1 MPIEKIARVNSV
13 TPTDTVSS
21 AASRSKTIQSQIM
34 AKEQN
39 LSRLSNDSK
48 LSMEEKEKKRK
59 ELQKEIEELN
69 RKLELMRQ
77 KQKEDEKKAE
87 QNKKRKEALQSDSL
101 KEKYKTDIT
110 QSTNNNSPDSVSDKQ
125 SQTDA
130 NKIHQEKVQ
139 QEKANLE
146 DAQEMLNTNRNLR
159 EYMIETSANY
169 DKENRVRVLRSEIK
183 LNSLRGSETKNKQE
197 QLDAMTQKE
206 NYWIKAKYEKLT
218 EERSQRTQNEMQV
231 HILE

>member
-1 MPIEKIARVNSV
+1 MPIEKISRVTSV
-13 TPTDTVSS
+13 TPTDAVSS
-21 AASRSKTIQSQIM
+21 ATSRSKTIQSQIM

-39 LSRLSNDSK
+39 LDRLSNDSK
-48 LSMEEKEKKRK
+48 LSMEEKEKKRR

-87 QNKKRKEALQSDSL
+87 LRKKRKEDMQPDSV
-101 KEKYKTDIT
+101 KEKHSTDIT
-110 QSTNNNSPDSVSDKQ
+110 QSTSSTSPDALAEKDY
-125 SQTDA
+125 
-130 NKIHQEKVQ
+130 QEKVQ

-159 EYMIETSANY
+159 EYMIETSMDY
-169 DKENRVRVLRSEIK
+169 DKENRVRILRSEIK
-183 LNSLRGSETKNKQE
+183 LNTLRGSENKKKQE
-197 QLDAMTQKE
+197 ELDALTEKQ
-206 NYWIKAKYEKLT
+206 NYWIKAKYEKLA
-218 EERSQRTQNEMQV
+218 EERNQQTQKEFQV